1 MSYIKT
7 LLTCSSVL
15 VLVACNEVSEAEQA
29 TVDVVER
36 KAGGKPFF
44 DGSVDLTKVS
54 KANWK
59 KVLPKAQYKVLWE
72 KDTEPRFTNEHMGKG
87 QKGTY
92 VSAACNIPVFRS
104 EQMFDSKSGWPSFW
118 EALDKDN
125 VILKTDYSWG
135 MRRTEILSKC
145 GEHLGHVF
153 DDGPR
158 PTGKRYCINSLAL
171 KFIPDEDVQ
180 RSLQKPELS
189 LESQ

>member
-7 LLTCSSVL
+7 LLVCSNVL
-15 VLVACNEVSEAEQA
+15 ALVACNEVSQA
-29 TVDVVER
+29 NQSAAVEEKLAINQFIADNADLSKVT
-36 KAGGKPFF
+36 KA
-44 DGSVDLTKVS
+44 S
-54 KANWK
+54 WK

-72 KDTEPRFTNEHMGKG
+72 KDTEPRFTNEHMGGG

-104 EQMFDSKSGWPSFW
+104 EHMFDSKSGWPSFW
-118 EALDKDN
+118 EALNKDN
-125 VILKTDYSWG
+125 VVLKTDYSWG

-153 DDGPR
+153 DDGPS

-171 KFIPDEDVQ
+171 KFIADVEEKQ
-180 RSLQKPELS
+180 SVLKPELS
-189 LESQ
+189 LDSAKP